1 MQDTAVTKEEQLG
14 KIVGMFAG
22 FFGTWV
28 MNIGRRAGLFAAI
41 DEAGSVTA
49 EALARKLDYEP
60 RYVETWCR
68 GAYAFDLLE
77 YDAAKGF
84 RLAPLVKDIL
94 LDATQPTF
102 MGGRAEFFPLLV
114 KDFQIYPHR
123 MRDKGLYP
131 WTDHE
136 APLFEALKKATR
148 ADFPNMTSNVLPKA
162 PELLARLQA
171 GGKILDVGCGV
182 GVGMVHCAKTFPN
195 AQVRGID
202 IDERAIEEAREAIR
216 QEGLAPR
223 VKAEVLNAH
232 DLVATNAYDLV
243 VFNVSLHEMDAGH
256 EGRVTV
262 LRRCRAA
269 LRDGGSILVSDVP
282 LPDRIEDFKGTTYQ
296 MFVGVTFYVSLFGY
310 TLLSD
315 ALVRKLLADAGYRN
329 IRRMDQ
335 PTPTRMMFLAEK

>member
-1 MQDTAVTKEEQLG
+1 MATKEDRLG

-49 EALARKLDYEP
+49 ESLAKKLDYEP

-77 YDAAKGF
+77 YDPGKGF
-84 RLAPLVKDIL
+84 RLAPFVKDIL

-114 KDFQIYPHR
+114 KDFQVYPDR

-131 WTDHE
+131 WTEHE

-148 ADFPNMTSNVLPKA
+148 ADSPNITANVLPKA
-162 PELLARLQA
+162 PELLARLQV

-182 GVGMVHCAKTFPN
+182 GLGIVHFGKTFPK
-195 AQVRGID
+195 AEVMGID
-202 IDERAIEEAREAIR
+202 IDRRAIDEAREVIR

-223 VKAEVLNAH
+223 VEAEVLSAH
-232 DLVATNAYDLV
+232 DLAAAQEYDLI
-243 VFNVSLHEMDAGH
+243 VFNVSLHEMDAQH
-256 EGRVTV
+256 EGRVKV
-262 LRRCRAA
+262 LRRCRGA
-269 LRDGGSILVSDVP
+269 LREGGSVLVSDVP
-282 LPDRIEDFKGTTYQ
+282 LPDRIEDFKGTTHQ

-315 ALVRKLLADAGYRN
+315 ALVRELLAEAGYRN
-329 IRRMDQ
+329 IRRMGQ
-335 PTPTRMMFLAEK
+335 PTPTRMMFLADK